1 MLCVC
6 LCYRK
11 SPKPLIENT
20 AGRILKVQA
29 GQTLIADLEVN
40 ILLWNLAGNKV
51 SEVLFNHRV

>member
-1 MLCVC
+1 MSVLQ
-6 LCYRK
+6 K
-11 SPKPLIENT
+11 ITHKPLIENT